1 MSLPL
6 CIHLPGAVRKLTF
19 LIATSEA
26 LFTVI
31 RFEWIVSSERLGDIN
46 AQGNTLSVLCQGVG

>member
-6 CIHLPGAVRKLTF
+6 CIHLPGAVHKLAF
-19 LIATSEA
+19 LIATPEA

-31 RFEWIVSSERLGDIN
+31 RFEWIVSSERLG
-46 AQGNTLSVLCQGVG
+46 